1 MLSLLLVAFTI
12 LAAAA
17 VWAGGRAI
25 SAATLSLVSGAFV
38 CGVALHGLGGPT
50 EILGIVF
57 APDAFSL
64 LFISVSAALVALASL
79 VDTPAPLVLAERLAA
94 LAMVQLA
101 VLARDATVLQLL
113 LLGSAVLMLAIAT
126 VTDQRTAVMATLRH
140 IGFSLVAL
148 PLLLFGTL
156 LTLSSGG
163 FVGDR
168 GIGLGLGFIVVA
180 AALLIAAF
188 PFHEWL
194 SPYADLVSPVPQALN
209 LALVGGAAAVIVARL
224 GTTHEGFLAEGGTRT
239 TLLVGGVLAALLAS
253 ALANGRLASRKRLAY
268 LAISSATL
276 SLACL
281 TSGSDIG
288 LLGFVA
294 GAMSLAPA
302 LLLGVL
308 CTRAVMRFD
317 LENEEPPLT
326 DPTVEADEPDEVV
339 EADSTPK
346 VGAGASRAGAI
357 IAAMS
362 LGGLPL
368 LVGFV
373 PRWSLLV
380 VAAETSTVVLLMA
393 VLAAALSALAAGR
406 LAYSVIVVGRDI
418 VGPPAPA
425 ITVGALALGLLVLGV
440 YPTPVVALLQDALVS
455 LGVPGT

>member
-1 MLSLLLVAFTI
+1 
-12 LAAAA
+12 
-17 VWAGGRAI
+17 
-25 SAATLSLVSGAFV
+25 VSGA
-38 CGVALHGLGGPT
+38 ALHSLGGSA
-50 EILGIVF
+50 EVLGIAF
-57 APDAFSL
+57 GADAFAR
-64 LFISVSAALVALASL
+64 LFISASAALVALASL
-79 VDTPAPLVLAERLAA
+79 VDMPPPIVLAERLAA

-101 VLARDATVLQLL
+101 VLARDATFLQVL

-148 PLLLFGTL
+148 PLLLFGVL
-156 LTLSSGG
+156 LTVSSGG

-180 AALLIAAF
+180 ASLLIAAF

-209 LALVGGAAAVIVARL
+209 LSLVGGAAAVMVARL
-224 GTTHEGFLAEGGTRT
+224 GTTHEGFMTEGGTRT
-239 TLLVGGVLAALLAS
+239 TLLVGGVLAALAAS
-253 ALANGRLASRKRLAY
+253 ALANGRLASRKRLGY

-294 GAMSLAPA
+294 GALSLAPA

-308 CTRAVMRFD
+308 CTRSVMRFE
-317 LENEEPPLT
+317 LEQEAPPLT
-326 DPTVEADEPDEVV
+326 DAPDENKDDTA
-339 EADSTPK
+339 EAVDSDLTPAC
-346 VGAGASRAGAI
+346 GAGACRAGAI
-357 IAAMS
+357 VAALS

-380 VAAETSTVVLLMA
+380 VEAETSTVVLLMA

-406 LAYSVIVVGRDI
+406 LAYSVIVTGRSV

-425 ITVGALALGLLVLGV
+425 LTVGALATALLVLGV
-440 YPTPVVALLQDALVS
+440 YPTPVVALLQGALVS
-455 LGVPGT
+455 LGSP